1 MTESRYE
8 KYVIRKP
15 AIIGRDGQLEM
26 PERIEVADRVDTGPL
41 VWCSRRLIEAANT
54 GVESGII
61 SGDIT
66 VGTGSAGTLRP
77 HKHDEYDELFLF
89 LGTNPKDISDLGA
102 EAEFWL
108 GEGDELE
115 KVVIN
120 TPACVYVPA
129 GLAHFP
135 LTWKNVKRPCIFV
148 VVACVAFEPGLT
160 TQKPVSLEGRP
171 R

>member
-1 MTESRYE
+1 MAASRYE
-8 KYVIRKP
+8 KYVVRKP
-15 AIIGRDGQLEM
+15 AIINRDGQHVV
-26 PERIEVADRVDTGPL
+26 PERIEVAGRVDTGPL
-41 VWCSRRLIEAANT
+41 VWCSRELIVESNI

-66 VGTGSAGTLRP
+66 VGTGSAGTFAP
-77 HKHDEYDELFLF
+77 HKHDFDEMFLF

-108 GEGDELE
+108 GEGEELE
-115 KVVIN
+115 KVVLN
-120 TPACVYVPA
+120 TSACVYVPA

-135 LTWKNVKRPCIFV
+135 LTWKNVERPCMFV
-148 VVACVAFEPGLT
+148 VIACTAFGPGLYK
-160 TQKPVSLEGRP
+160 QEPASLEGRP